1 MFDYATVLV
10 FAYNR
15 SETSKVNLS
24 LSLSHSP
31 TSLKL
36 QGGIPGGCGG
46 TQARKSA
53 IKCELFIESV
63 ICIASWI
70 PTVSS
75 S

>member
-15 SETSKVNLS
+15 SETSKVN